1 MKTMMRKT
9 FVWYVVALV
18 LTCTCGRAETPA
30 ARRLIDVAARQNL
43 QLVAVMPTGLG
54 NQVAGENASG
64 PQTMFDL
71 AKTIGMHVSLKG
83 NLAIFSTN
91 AGGDP
96 NQLGQSLTLP
106 AAKETIS
113 CEFFDADIR
122 DLFRVVYRHTGMNM
136 LWHKSLRGRV
146 IVRVSDI
153 EAGLLI
159 EAVAQSFGF
168 AVKQQGNIVYIGEPA
183 RMAEMLP
190 PADLKGDGDVS
201 LDFRDADIRDITKII
216 ASRAKNDLVT
226 GTNVR
231 GNVTVS
237 LRDVNVA
244 EAMVGIAR
252 ANGFDAVLVDG
263 LWIVADPRE
272 LPGLIEA
279 WKQPTPT
286 PTTNISLDFRDV
298 GIQGLVQIVSDKGGL
313 RYPALLNPES
323 RVTVR
328 FQDRSADRIQNLLIK
343 LGGGTL

>member
-1 MKTMMRKT
+1 MIVRKSCLWGV
-9 FVWYVVALV
+9 FVSCLICAFSS
-18 LTCTCGRAETPA
+18 AETPVTQQLIDA
-30 ARRLIDVAARQNL
+30 ARRQNL
-43 QLVAVMPTGLG
+43 QLVAMMPTGSG
-54 NQVAGENASG
+54 AMATETYASG
-64 PQTMFDL
+64 PQTVFDL
-71 AKTIGMHVSLKG
+71 AQALEMHVQMKG
-83 NLAIFSTN
+83 NLAICSPK

-96 NQLGQSLTLP
+96 NRLGQSLTLP
-106 AAKETIS
+106 TARKTIA
-113 CEFFDADIR
+113 CDFHDADVR
-122 DLFRVVYRHTGMNM
+122 DLFRVVYRHTGLNL

-146 IVRVSDI
+146 IVRVQDI
-153 EAGLLI
+153 ESGLLI

-190 PADLKGDGDVS
+190 PADLKGNGNVS

-216 ASRAKNDLVT
+216 ASRAKNDFVT

-237 LRDVNVA
+237 LQDVDVA

-252 ANGFDAVLVDG
+252 ANGFDAILVDG
-263 LWIVADPRE
+263 LWILADPRE
-272 LPGLIEA
+272 LPGLLEA
-279 WKQPTPT
+279 WQQPTPE

-328 FQDRSADRIQNLLIK
+328 FSDRSADRIQNLLIK